1 MLVPRSP
8 PARPPRLDLC
18 LPPRP
23 DSLAAARARVRSW
36 LDDLGAS
43 GTEVDDLVL
52 ACSEACANSV
62 ENAADLPGPNA
73 LIVRGRVLAGSIVS
87 LRVRDYGRWRFAP
100 RRPGRGRGL
109 ELIRRL
115 ADQVAILRRADGT
128 EVTFYRRLELPAR
141 RSRAGTIPSGDGH
154 ASSSGGPGGALRSG

>member
-1 MLVPRSP
+1 M
-8 PARPPRLDLC
+8 
-18 LPPRP
+18 
-23 DSLAAARARVRSW
+23 RSW

-100 RRPGRGRGL
+100 WARGSSGNARRASPAAPS
-109 ELIRRL
+109 RL
-115 ADQVAILRRADGT
+115 A
-128 EVTFYRRLELPAR
+128 
-141 RSRAGTIPSGDGH
+141 RSLAPRTLKSTT
-154 ASSSGGPGGALRSG
+154 R